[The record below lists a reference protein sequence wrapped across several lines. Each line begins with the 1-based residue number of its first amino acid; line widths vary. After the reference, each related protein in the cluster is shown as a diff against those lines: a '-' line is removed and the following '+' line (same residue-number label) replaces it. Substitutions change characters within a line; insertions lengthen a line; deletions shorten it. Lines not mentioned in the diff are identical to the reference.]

1 MKRGLKI
8 ALTVVLAL
16 LVSSLLLWCFWP
28 HSFAEVISTDE
39 SRIIN
44 ISCSSTTSGLNDAG
58 TPFTSHHSLLSLEN
72 DTDEF
77 NAVLDIV
84 KSCEYR
90 PDFQNL
96 LPWAITSYSFGGSK
110 TANVSLIWG
119 SKPGD
124 NGYLQFGVDGQV
136 VVSVGSDKGF
146 KVYHTT
152 DDIILDT
159 LVSFVQERG
168 TDS

>member
-16 LVSSLLLWCFWP
+16 LVCSLLLWRFWP
-28 HSFAEVISTDE
+28 HSFADVISTDE

-44 ISCSSTTSGLNDAG
+44 ISCSSTISGLNDAG
-58 TPFTSHHSLLSLEN
+58 TPFTAHHSLPSLEK
-72 DTDEF
+72 DTDAF

-119 SKPGD
+119 SNPGD

-136 VVSVGSDKGF
+136 VAVLEATKASKSITQQMT
-146 KVYHTT
+146 VYWIHW
-152 DDIILDT
+152 
-159 LVSFVQERG
+159 
-168 TDS
+168 

>member
-8 ALTVVLAL
+8 AITAVLAL
-16 LVSSLLLWCFWP
+16 LVCSLLLWRLWP
-28 HSFAEVISTDE
+28 HSFADVISTDE
-39 SRIIN
+39 STIIS
-44 ISCSSTTSGLNDAG
+44 ISCSSTISGVNDSG
-58 TPFTSHHSLLSLEN
+58 TPFATHHSLPSSEKG
-72 DTDEF
+72 TEEF

-96 LPWAITSYSFGGSK
+96 LPWAITSYSFGGNK
-110 TANVSLIWG
+110 TAIVSLIWG
-119 SKPGD
+119 NNPGD
-124 NGYLQFGVDGQV
+124 NGFLQFGVDGQV
-136 VVSVGSDKGF
+136 VVSVGSNKGF

-152 DDIILDT
+152 DDSILDT

-168 TDS
+168 TDG

>member
-8 ALTVVLAL
+8 AVTVIFAL
-16 LVSSLLLWCFWP
+16 LVCSLLLWRLWP
-28 HSFAEVISTDE
+28 HSFTDVIPTDE

-44 ISCSSTTSGLNDAG
+44 ISCSSTISGVNDSG
-58 TPFTSHHSLLSLEN
+58 TPFTAHHSLPSLEK

-90 PDFQNL
+90 PGFQNL

-119 SKPGD
+119 SNPGD
-124 NGYLQFGVDGQV
+124 NGFLQFGVDGQV
-136 VVSVGSDKGF
+136 VVSVGSSEGF

-152 DDIILDT
+152 DDSILDT
-159 LVSFVQERG
+159 LVDFVQKHGTER
-168 TDS
+168 